1 MVRINKFSKLSKE
14 VKLYILSSIL
24 AGIAV
29 RMFETIIKPYLG
41 VSLQFT
47 ILQISLIFLISTLIV
62 GNIPEIS
69 VISKMKYTNLAM
81 SLIESL
87 STILSTSSLII
98 DLYVWVNISPNTVF
112 LLSLLVIIPSIV
124 ILSYKI
130 TN

>member
-29 RMFETIIKPYLG
+29 RMFETIIQPYLG

-62 GNIPEIS
+62 GI
-69 VISKMKYTNLAM
+69 L
-81 SLIESL
+81 
-87 STILSTSSLII
+87 ILSAGILA
-98 DLYVWVNISPNTVF
+98 DF
-112 LLSLLVIIPSIV
+112 FKLL
-124 ILSYKI
+124 
-130 TN
+130 